1 MTYGRLD
8 VFWPDGRFESYIL
21 NAASVSVGRS
31 GGCTIVLDTDT
42 ISRYHM
48 SITNNKGE
56 ITIADMDSANGTYV
70 DGARLDNNETRALQ
84 GGEEIQIGHL
94 RLIYHH
100 VEDQP
105 TVAMTPVGDD
115 TQRIEREDI
124 GFGIEVY
131 GPEIAVPPGSH
142 TSMEISINNLA
153 EAARRFTVK
162 VSGLPDGWARVNR
175 PELEVNPDDIA
186 TVLVNI
192 KPFRLSESAPG
203 DYPVRVTVAL
213 KDDPEKKI
221 EMEVPVRILPYSG
234 FGMALTKRQVTAYDS
249 FRLHL
254 HNQGSIGLPL
264 YIMGRNKDDLLQFN
278 LSQNQVV
285 LGPGQRLVVQGSIKP
300 ARRRIFG
307 APRDHTF
314 DLLVRSRDEAA
325 FLAAERGHYL
335 EEAILPRWAA
345 AAIAAMMTGIFAL
358 LAAALLLIF
367 LRVTP
372 PPEIA
377 DFQAGV
383 PEIASGELLTL
394 SWTAQNAETITISVD
409 GEVVLDELPGD
420 TSSVEIDTDD
430 YNGDILIELVARSG
444 ERIDTATVGVVVFEP
459 LVVELFEVLPQTML
473 RNVVGQIDVSW
484 RVGGASNVRISGLEV
499 FQYNVE
505 TRYPASGEIVGV
517 PGIPEEAFTITLIAE
532 GARGNS
538 LESAVTVDLINP
550 ECIVTVES
558 LTLHADPDPTS
569 NVVSTV
575 PEDVSL
581 VVDRQDETGQWLRIR
596 LEAGV
601 RAWGALAGLD
611 CAEMFNPADLKIEPG
626 ALAAPVETTAPDAA
640 TATPVAGD

>member
-186 TVLVNI
+186 PVLVNI

-203 DYPVRVTVAL
+203 DYPVMVTVAL
-213 KDDPEKKI
+213 KDAPEKKI
-221 EMEVPVRILPYSG
+221 EVEVPVRILPFNG
-234 FGMALTKRQVTAYDS
+234 FGMALTNREVTAYDT
-249 FRLHL
+249 FKLHL

-264 YIMGRNKDDLLQFN
+264 YIMGRNKDDLLQFS
-278 LSQNQVV
+278 LSQTQVV
-285 LGPGQRLVVQGSIKP
+285 LSPGQRLIVKGSIKP
-300 ARRRIFG
+300 ARRRLFG

-325 FLAAERGHYL
+325 FLAVERGHYL
-335 EEAILPRWAA
+335 ETAVFPRWAA
-345 AAIAAMMTGIFAL
+345 VAMTALVTGIIAL
-358 LAAALLLIF
+358 LAAAVLLIV
-367 LRVTP
+367 LRFTP
-372 PPEIA
+372 PPEITA
-377 DFQAGV
+377 FQAEV
-383 PEIASGELLTL
+383 AEITSGELLTL
-394 SWTAQNAETITISVD
+394 SWTAENAQTITISVD
-409 GEVVLDELPGD
+409 GVVVLDELPGD

-430 YNGDILIELVARSG
+430 YNGDILIELAARSG
-444 ERIDTATVGVVVFEP
+444 ERVDTATVDVLVFEP
-459 LVVELFEVLPQTML
+459 LVVDYFEVLPQTML
-473 RNVVGQIDVSW
+473 RNVVGQLDVRWSV
-484 RVGGASNVRISGLEV
+484 RGAANVRISGLEV

-505 TRYPASGEIVGV
+505 PS
-517 PGIPEEAFTITLIAE
+517 
-532 GARGNS
+532 
-538 LESAVTVDLINP
+538 
-550 ECIVTVES
+550 
-558 LTLHADPDPTS
+558 
-569 NVVSTV
+569 
-575 PEDVSL
+575 
-581 VVDRQDETGQWLRIR
+581 
-596 LEAGV
+596 
-601 RAWGALAGLD
+601 
-611 CAEMFNPADLKIEPG
+611 
-626 ALAAPVETTAPDAA
+626 
-640 TATPVAGD
+640 